1 RFGSIHVA
9 GTNGKGST
17 VAMLDAVLRGAGMRV
32 GRFTGPHLLRWNERF
47 HVDGQPITDAQ
58 FADLATRTR
67 LLSEDFGSR
76 HPQFG
81 ALTWFEFLTV
91 MAFFLFAEAG
101 VEVAVFEVGLG
112 GRWDATNVLSSPL
125 AVAITNV
132 DLDHTQILG
141 DTVRAIAAE
150 KSGIIKPG
158 VPVVTAAVGEALEV
172 VASTAFRK
180 RAPLF
185 HCQPPN
191 SIAVL
196 DDKGAGADLFS
207 MAKPMLAALLDTR
220 TRLSLAGGHQQLNA
234 LVVLGLLIASGLVKR
249 LPANSVELGAHA
261 LGRVFL

>member
-1 RFGSIHVA
+1 MNYLQSLQYLESLSPTTQQPCLERVAEFMREAGQHHERFGSIHVA

-32 GRFTGPHLLRWNERF
+32 GRFTGPPLLRWNERF

-91 MAFFLFAEAG
+91 MVFFLFAEAG

-125 AVAITNV
+125 AVALTNV
-132 DLDHTQILG
+132 DLDHPQILG
-141 DTVRAIAAE
+141 DTVRAIA
-150 KSGIIKPG
+150 
-158 VPVVTAAVGEALEV
+158 
-172 VASTAFRK
+172 
-180 RAPLF
+180 
-185 HCQPPN
+185 
-191 SIAVL
+191 
-196 DDKGAGADLFS
+196 
-207 MAKPMLAALLDTR
+207 
-220 TRLSLAGGHQQLNA
+220 
-234 LVVLGLLIASGLVKR
+234 
-249 LPANSVELGAHA
+249 
-261 LGRVFL
+261 